1 MRQWGREEIVWA
13 GMLVKSFACGRGAGS
28 RRRLCMVPSDSY
40 SYIGFKGEK
49 RWAWEKATSRWTAFY
64 GRSWP
69 LSTTWKNPEH
79 LHRLF
84 DVLPEQ
90 TDNM

>member
-1 MRQWGREEIVWA
+1 
-13 GMLVKSFACGRGAGS
+13 
-28 RRRLCMVPSDSY
+28 MVPSDSY

-90 TDNM
+90 TDNMWNENNSSTNFHSTVVFLMKKVLSFGKI